1 MDEIEQ
7 PEWQSVK
14 RNVEEALRQHPSV
27 DDAVL
32 IKSSQSELV
41 AYVVPSQ
48 LPATQLQPSLPDI
61 PDSVAIAFVAHL
73 PRTSTGA
80 VDQVALVNQPPLAI
94 SDGGFLPESKLAISL
109 PEVLQRAAQGGN
121 GALYLQS
128 NGTETAQSYAD
139 LLQQAERIL
148 GGLRKRGLKP
158 QDKVILQLERLENF
172 VAVFWGC
179 LLGGFVPIPLA
190 VAPSYTLDNAKAN
203 QLYHAWQFEPALTV
217 TEQKGAT
224 AIRRAKLDH
233 LPLATV
239 EDLRQSEPVNDWHY
253 SHPNDVALILLTSG
267 STGIAK
273 GVMLSARNLL
283 ASAFGMA
290 TVNQLSAE
298 EVVLNWMP
306 LEHVASLVMFHFTPI
321 YLGCQQIQVSPEL
334 VLPNPLRWLDLI
346 EQYRATVTWAP
357 NFAYGLVNSQA
368 PKMSQRRWD
377 LSSVR
382 WMGNGAESVVTGT
395 VQRFLE
401 LLTPHQLAS
410 TAVSPGY
417 GMSETCSGIT
427 HSLRFSQ
434 SEFVEVGKPIPG
446 VCLRIVN
453 DGRVVEEGTIG
464 LLQVKGATV
473 TSGYY
478 RRPENSEFTDDGWF
492 NTGDLGFLQ
501 NGCLTITGRHK
512 DVIVINSVNYYSHD
526 IEAVVE
532 ALDGV
537 EVSYTAACAV
547 RGVEDTTDRLA
558 IFFHPSSFDDHFLG
572 RLLKQIRKSV
582 ASQIGVTPSYLLP
595 VPQTAI
601 PKTSIGKISRQQLVQ
616 RFQNGA
622 FTIILERT
630 KALRQNVGQGD
641 RPKSELERQLA
652 EIWQE
657 VLGLEQVSLHDNFF
671 ELGGNSLL
679 LMQVLYQL
687 RDRLEQPLTAVE
699 LFQYPS
705 IETLA
710 THLSQAA
717 PRVATPRS
725 PRRQFGS
732 DIAVIGMSCRFP
744 GANTIDQFW
753 DNLTA
758 GVESIAFLGD
768 EEILASGI
776 SPRLLNHPQ
785 YVKASPIL
793 DEIESFDAEFFGY
806 SPKEAELLDPQ
817 QRLMLECAWESLE
830 AAGYNPWSYSG
841 AIALYGGAATNT
853 YLLNHVY
860 PNRHRLDPSDDLQV
874 FTLSSMGGFHA
885 AIANDK
891 DYLTTRVSYKLNLT
905 GPSINVQTACSTSLV
920 AIHLACQSLLA
931 GECEMALAGGV
942 SVHAPQKVGYL
953 YQEGSILSAD
963 GHCRAFDE
971 QASGTVFGSGAGMVV
986 LKRLPD
992 AIADRDTIYAVVKG
1006 SAINNDGGVKVGYL
1020 APNSDGQAKV
1030 VAEAMAI
1037 ADVEPETIS
1046 YIESHGTGTVLG
1058 DPIEIAGLTQAF
1070 RTGTEKQGF
1079 CAVGSVKT
1087 NVGHLQITSGVAG
1100 FIKTVLSLYHK
1111 QLPPSLHFDTPNPH
1125 IDWANSPF
1133 YVNTA
1138 LQDWHSPH
1146 YPRRAGVN
1154 SLGIGGTNAHVVLEE
1169 APEINSKFSER
1180 PVQLLALS
1188 ARSEQAL
1195 RELIHKY
1202 EQFLTTHPHVS
1213 LADLCFTA
1221 NTGRKHFDYR
1231 FTAVVESVTQLRQKL
1246 NEAVSLP
1253 LFTKKPPIAF
1263 LFTGQGSQY
1272 AGMGKELYDQP
1283 TFRAALERCAE
1294 ILKPELERSLLDVL
1308 YGSEG
1313 IIDQTA
1319 YTQPTLFALEY
1330 ALAQLW
1336 ISWGVTPTVVM
1347 GHSVGELVAAC
1358 VAGVFSLED
1367 GLKLVAARGRLM
1379 QSLPSDGA
1387 MVAVLADPVKVEAAI
1402 APYSQVVIAAIN
1414 GPKNLVLSGRRQS
1427 LEQAV
1432 ETLEAQGVKT
1442 KPLNVSHGFHS
1453 PLMEPMLAQFERVAR
1468 EITYASPH
1476 LKIIS
1481 NVTGS
1486 ENAAIATPEYWCDQI
1501 RKPVQFLRSMETL
1514 HQQGCE
1520 AFIEIGPQP
1529 TLLAMGRI
1537 NEGETGSLWLASL
1550 RQGQS
1555 DWQQLLESLAQ
1566 LYVRGVAVDWVN
1578 VYEGDLRQRI
1588 ALPTYPFQRQRY
1600 WIERPASLPWFLED
1614 HPLLG
1619 QRLRSPLKET
1629 VYQSRLS
1636 PNCPAFL
1643 KDHRLYQQT
1652 ILPGAAFIEMALAA
1666 GAKVFNTPVALED
1679 FVIQQPLILPTAGK
1693 IVQLILTQESAS
1705 ASVQIFSLSEEGESW
1720 TLHSA
1725 GKVVE
1730 CPSTSARIDLAQLQ
1744 KRLTPANSAEHY
1756 QRCQAKGIEYGSSF
1770 RGIQKLWRGDGEA
1783 LGQIQ
1788 LPGGAADPAYRL
1800 HPALLDACFQVI
1812 FAALPPS
1819 NAAIVPVGWERLR
1832 LYRRPAQIWSYVQI
1846 RHHSSSVVTADLSLV
1861 DRAGHVIAHIE
1872 GLSAKRASRKALI
1885 GKPDW
1890 HNWLY
1895 QVEWH
1900 QAIADAARAQENE
1913 AAWLIFADRGGLAEQ
1928 LAALLGAQN
1937 QSCIL
1942 VYGGSEYRQ
1951 TQNQFQIDPGNP
1963 NHFQRLLNASARAL
1977 FRGVIHLWSLDLD
1990 TQSLIEG
1997 ALGAAKQSCGS
2008 TLQLIQALLEAEL
2021 SQPPRLWL
2029 VTRGAQPVIGGQASG
2044 IAQSPLWGMG
2054 KVIALEHPE
2063 FNCVQIDLDPRSPA
2077 NEAQA
2082 LLTEIWSPPTENQV
2096 AFREHRRYVPRLEQY
2111 SPTWRLEAQGGTLDA
2126 LHRQPTSR
2134 RLPNRGEVEIR
2145 VRATGLNFRDV
2156 LNALNMY
2163 PGEPGPLGLEC
2174 AGEVVAVGQEVQGLA
2189 PGAAVVAIASGCF
2202 SEYVTVA
2209 AALVVPMPKSLSFE
2223 EAATIP
2229 VAFLTAYYTLH
2240 YLAHIKPG
2248 DRVLIHAAAGGVG
2261 QAAVQLAQQAGAEV
2275 FATASPGKWEYLKS
2289 LGIKQIMNSR
2299 TLDFA
2304 DEVMSITG
2312 QQGVDIVLNSL
2323 TDEFIPRSLSVL
2335 ADRGRFIEI
2344 GKHGWSPQQVAQMK
2358 PHSSYWVVDL
2368 WQMTQQQPDLIGA
2381 MLRQIMEQFR
2391 AGQLQPLPRQVF
2403 PIERV
2408 TDAFRTMQQ
2417 AQHIGKIVVSPSN
2430 RPVHFGENSLVRQ
2443 EGTYLI
2449 TGGLGGLGLVVARWL
2464 VERGV
2469 KHLLLMGRSPA
2480 NQSVNHQLRK
2490 LEQAGAKVVV
2500 AQADVAD
2507 AQQVSQLLATVQK
2520 TLPPLRGI
2528 IHAAGVLD
2536 DGILQQQ
2543 SWQRFERVMAPKIE
2557 GAWNLHVLTQK
2568 YSLDWF
2574 VLFSSA
2580 ASLVGS
2586 AGQANYSAANAFL
2599 DALAHARRAIGLPGL
2614 SINWGAW
2621 GVGLAARQGRLAKG
2635 MGIEPELGLEVL
2647 ELLLS
2652 QLATQVGVLPHRDK
2666 LPSLANSTTA
2676 QEPLVAAARGDRPL
2690 KDYVRSQVA
2699 KILGISPSDL
2709 DLHQGFSELGM
2720 DSLGS
2725 VELRNLLQT
2734 GLQRALPST
2743 LAFDYPTVADLTNYL
2758 ANSPDSSKQE
2768 HQEKPEWTAEDIQQ
2782 LSESEAEA
2790 LLLQELENL

>member
-1 MDEIEQ
+1 
-7 PEWQSVK
+7 
-14 RNVEEALRQHPSV
+14 
-27 DDAVL
+27 
-32 IKSSQSELV
+32 
-41 AYVVPSQ
+41 
-48 LPATQLQPSLPDI
+48 
-61 PDSVAIAFVAHL
+61 
-73 PRTSTGA
+73 
-80 VDQVALVNQPPLAI
+80 
-94 SDGGFLPESKLAISL
+94 
-109 PEVLQRAAQGGN
+109 
-121 GALYLQS
+121 
-128 NGTETAQSYAD
+128 
-139 LLQQAERIL
+139 
-148 GGLRKRGLKP
+148 
-158 QDKVILQLERLENF
+158 
-172 VAVFWGC
+172 
-179 LLGGFVPIPLA
+179 
-190 VAPSYTLDNAKAN
+190 
-203 QLYHAWQFEPALTV
+203 
-217 TEQKGAT
+217 
-224 AIRRAKLDH
+224 
-233 LPLATV
+233 
-239 EDLRQSEPVNDWHY
+239 
-253 SHPNDVALILLTSG
+253 
-267 STGIAK
+267 
-273 GVMLSARNLL
+273 
-283 ASAFGMA
+283 
-290 TVNQLSAE
+290 
-298 EVVLNWMP
+298 MP

-321 YLGCQQIQVSPEL
+321 YLGCQQIQVSHEL

-346 EQYRATVTWAP
+346 EQYRVTVTWAP
-357 NFAYGLVNSQA
+357 NFAYGLVNSHA
-368 PKMSQRRWD
+368 SKISQRRWD

-382 WMGNGAESVVTGT
+382 WMGNGAESVVTKT

-547 RGVEDTTDRLA
+547 RGAEDTTDRLA

-687 RDRLEQPLTAVE
+687 RDRLEQPLTAVD

-710 THLSQAA
+710 TYLSRSA
-717 PRVATPRS
+717 PHVATPRS
-725 PRRQFGS
+725 PRRQSGS

-744 GANTIDQFW
+744 GASTIDQFW

-758 GVESIAFLGD
+758 GVESITFLGD
-768 EEILASGI
+768 EDILASGI
-776 SPRLLNHPQ
+776 SPNLLNHPD

-793 DEIESFDAEFFGY
+793 DEIEFFDAEFFGY

-860 PNRHRLDPSDDLQV
+860 PNRYRLDPSDDLQV

-920 AIHLACQSLLA
+920 AIHLACQSLMA

-942 SVHAPQKVGYL
+942 SVHAPQKIGYL

-971 QASGTVFGSGAGMVV
+971 QASGTIFGSGAGMVV

-992 AIADRDTIYAVVKG
+992 AIADGDTIYAVVKG

-1030 VAEAMAI
+1030 VAEALAI
-1037 ADVEPETIS
+1037 ADVEPETIG
-1046 YIESHGTGTVLG
+1046 YIEAHGTGTVLG
-1058 DPIEIAGLTQAF
+1058 DPIEVAGLTQAF

-1125 IDWANSPF
+1125 IDWTNSPF

-1138 LQDWHSPH
+1138 LQDWHPPH

-1169 APEINSKFSER
+1169 APEKESELNEH

-1195 RELIHKY
+1195 KELIHKY
-1202 EQFLTTHPHVS
+1202 EQFLTTRLHVS

-1221 NTGRKHFDYR
+1221 NTGRKHFHYR
-1231 FTAVVESVTQLRQKL
+1231 FAAVVDSVAQLRQKL
-1246 NEAVSLP
+1246 HKAVSLP

-1272 AGMGKELYDQP
+1272 AGVGKELYDQP
-1283 TFRAALERCAE
+1283 TFRATLERCAE
-1294 ILKPELERSLLDVL
+1294 ILKPELDHSLLDVL

-1313 IIDQTA
+1313 LIDQTA
-1319 YTQPTLFALEY
+1319 YTQPALFTLEY

-1336 ISWGVTPTVVM
+1336 ISWGITPTVVM

-1358 VAGVFSLED
+1358 MAGVFSLED

-1379 QSLPSDGA
+1379 QSLPGDGA
-1387 MVAVLADPVKVEAAI
+1387 MVAVLTDPVTVEAAI
-1402 APYSQVVIAAIN
+1402 APYSEVVIAAIN
-1414 GPKNLVLSGRRQS
+1414 GPQNLVLSGRRQS

-1432 ETLEAQGVKT
+1432 ATLEAQGVKT
-1442 KPLNVSHGFHS
+1442 KPLNVSQAFHS
-1453 PLMEPMLAQFERVAR
+1453 PLMEPMLEQFEQVAR
-1468 EITYASPH
+1468 EVTYASPR
-1476 LKIIS
+1476 LRIIS
-1481 NVTGS
+1481 NVTGF

-1520 AFIEIGPQP
+1520 AFLEIGPQP
-1529 TLLAMGRI
+1529 TLLAMGRL
-1537 NEGETGSLWLASL
+1537 NKGETDSLWLASL
-1550 RQGQS
+1550 RRGQS

-1566 LYVRGVAVDWVN
+1566 LYRRGVAVDWAN
-1578 VYEGDLRQRI
+1578 VYEDDPRQRI

-1600 WIERPASLPWFLED
+1600 WIERPASLPLPLES

-1629 VYQSRLS
+1629 VFQSRLS
-1636 PNCPAFL
+1636 PHCPAFL

-1652 ILPGAAFIEMALAA
+1652 VLPGTAFIEMALAA
-1666 GAKVFNTPVALED
+1666 GATVFNTPVALED

-1693 IVQLILTQESAS
+1693 TVQLILTQESKS
-1705 ASVQIFSLSEEGESW
+1705 ASIQIYSLSEEGESW

-1725 GKVVE
+1725 GKIVE
-1730 CPSTSARIDLAQLQ
+1730 CPLTSARIDLAQLQ
-1744 KRLTPANSAEHY
+1744 KRLTPADCAEHY
-1756 QRCQAKGIEYGSSF
+1756 QHCQAKGIDYGSSF

-1788 LPGGAADPAYRL
+1788 LPDMGDDLVYEL
-1800 HPALLDACFQVI
+1800 HPALLDACFQVV
-1812 FAALPPS
+1812 FAALPPL
-1819 NAAIVPVGWERLR
+1819 NTAIVPVGLERLR

-1846 RHHSSSVVTADLSLV
+1846 RRNSSSVVTADLSLI
-1861 DRAGHVIAHIE
+1861 DGEGCIIAQVE
-1872 GLSAKRASRKALI
+1872 GLSAKQASREVLI

-1890 HNWLY
+1890 RNWLY

-1900 QAIADAARAQENE
+1900 QVIAAASRAQENE
-1913 AAWLIFADRGGLAEQ
+1913 ADWLIFADRGGLAEQ
-1928 LAALLGAQN
+1928 LAALLRSQN

-1942 VYGGSEYRQ
+1942 VFEGSEYRQ
-1951 TQNQFQIDPGNP
+1951 TPNQFQIDPGNP
-1963 NHFQRLLNASARAL
+1963 NHFQRLLNASANAS
-1977 FRGVIHLWSLDLD
+1977 FRGVIHLWSLDLN

-1997 ALGAAKQSCGS
+1997 VLGAAKQSCGS
-2008 TLQLIQALLEAEL
+2008 TLHLIQALLKAEL

-2044 IAQSPLWGMG
+2044 IVQSPLWGMG

-2063 FNCVQIDLDPRSPA
+2063 FNCVQIDLDPRSP
-2077 NEAQA
+2077 
-2082 LLTEIWSPPTENQV
+2082 
-2096 AFREHRRYVPRLEQY
+2096 
-2111 SPTWRLEAQGGTLDA
+2111 G
-2126 LHRQPTSR
+2126 
-2134 RLPNRGEVEIR
+2134 
-2145 VRATGLNFRDV
+2145 
-2156 LNALNMY
+2156 
-2163 PGEPGPLGLEC
+2163 
-2174 AGEVVAVGQEVQGLA
+2174 
-2189 PGAAVVAIASGCF
+2189 
-2202 SEYVTVA
+2202 
-2209 AALVVPMPKSLSFE
+2209 SL
-2223 EAATIP
+2223 
-2229 VAFLTAYYTLH
+2229 
-2240 YLAHIKPG
+2240 
-2248 DRVLIHAAAGGVG
+2248 
-2261 QAAVQLAQQAGAEV
+2261 
-2275 FATASPGKWEYLKS
+2275 
-2289 LGIKQIMNSR
+2289 
-2299 TLDFA
+2299 
-2304 DEVMSITG
+2304 
-2312 QQGVDIVLNSL
+2312 
-2323 TDEFIPRSLSVL
+2323 
-2335 ADRGRFIEI
+2335 
-2344 GKHGWSPQQVAQMK
+2344 
-2358 PHSSYWVVDL
+2358 
-2368 WQMTQQQPDLIGA
+2368 
-2381 MLRQIMEQFR
+2381 
-2391 AGQLQPLPRQVF
+2391 
-2403 PIERV
+2403 
-2408 TDAFRTMQQ
+2408 
-2417 AQHIGKIVVSPSN
+2417 
-2430 RPVHFGENSLVRQ
+2430 
-2443 EGTYLI
+2443 
-2449 TGGLGGLGLVVARWL
+2449 
-2464 VERGV
+2464 
-2469 KHLLLMGRSPA
+2469 
-2480 NQSVNHQLRK
+2480 
-2490 LEQAGAKVVV
+2490 
-2500 AQADVAD
+2500 
-2507 AQQVSQLLATVQK
+2507 
-2520 TLPPLRGI
+2520 
-2528 IHAAGVLD
+2528 
-2536 DGILQQQ
+2536 
-2543 SWQRFERVMAPKIE
+2543 
-2557 GAWNLHVLTQK
+2557 
-2568 YSLDWF
+2568 
-2574 VLFSSA
+2574 
-2580 ASLVGS
+2580 
-2586 AGQANYSAANAFL
+2586 
-2599 DALAHARRAIGLPGL
+2599 
-2614 SINWGAW
+2614 
-2621 GVGLAARQGRLAKG
+2621 
-2635 MGIEPELGLEVL
+2635 
-2647 ELLLS
+2647 
-2652 QLATQVGVLPHRDK
+2652 
-2666 LPSLANSTTA
+2666 
-2676 QEPLVAAARGDRPL
+2676 
-2690 KDYVRSQVA
+2690 
-2699 KILGISPSDL
+2699 
-2709 DLHQGFSELGM
+2709 
-2720 DSLGS
+2720 
-2725 VELRNLLQT
+2725 
-2734 GLQRALPST
+2734 
-2743 LAFDYPTVADLTNYL
+2743 
-2758 ANSPDSSKQE
+2758 
-2768 HQEKPEWTAEDIQQ
+2768 
-2782 LSESEAEA
+2782 
-2790 LLLQELENL
+2790 